1 MLTHLLNYVFP
12 NIFETSPHIMN
23 AVTEAIEG
31 MRVSLGPGVILLY
44 LMEGLFHPA
53 KRVRQT
59 YWRLYNMVYVGNQ
72 DSLVSFY
79 PPL

>member
-31 MRVSLGPGVILLY
+31 CRVSLGPGVILLY
-44 LMEGLFHPA
+44 LMEGLFHAA

>member
-1 MLTHLLNYVFP
+1 
-12 NIFETSPHIMN
+12 MN

-79 PPL
+79 PPLQNDPPLNSYDRNELYTLL

>member
-1 MLTHLLNYVFP
+1 MGCEDMLTHLLNYVFP

-44 LMEGLFHPA
+44 LMEGL
-53 KRVRQT
+53 
-59 YWRLYNMVYVGNQ
+59 
-72 DSLVSFY
+72 
-79 PPL
+79 